1 MLTFDKIR
9 DLERVER
16 QSKKLQKIPE
26 DIPAQLKDYLK
37 RKEKITEKSSTEI
50 NELENIKTTI
60 KRFFELREGKIVSA
74 VLDTVR
80 TGLPPE
86 NMSKDEENL
95 FYKLTNILK
104 QYRESFF
111 SELSREDDKPMY
123 RVKKTTLQFIGPD
136 MKNYKLTEND
146 IVSIPP
152 PLDELLLKEGVIERI
167 EK

>member
-16 QSKKLQKIPE
+16 QSKKLQKMPE

-37 RKEKITEKSSTEI
+37 RKEKITEKSSTDIIEM
-50 NELENIKTTI
+50 ENIKTTI

-86 NMSKDEENL
+86 NMSAEEEKL
-95 FYKLTNILK
+95 FYRLTDILK

-123 RVKKTTLQFIGPD
+123 RVKKATPQFIGPD
-136 MKNYKLTEND
+136 MKNYKLNEND

-152 PLDELLLKEGVIERI
+152 PLDELLLKEGII
-167 EK
+167 EKVEK

>member
-16 QSKKLQKIPE
+16 QSKKLQKMPE

-74 VLDTVR
+74 VLDT
-80 TGLPPE
+80 E
-86 NMSKDEENL
+86 QS
-95 FYKLTNILK
+95 
-104 QYRESFF
+104 S
-111 SELSREDDKPMY
+111 
-123 RVKKTTLQFIGPD
+123 TTLALKVIA
-136 MKNYKLTEND
+136 E
-146 IVSIPP
+146 
-152 PLDELLLKEGVIERI
+152 PLV
-167 EK
+167 